1 MYILYTGGFIRSLYI
16 ISSEIEPVFWRHILE
31 QVVLAAAMI
40 EFHTF
45 GVSRIYQFAE
55 FFIVT
60 EAAVYLIVIGDG
72 IAMVWTFFHII
83 FLDRVEPDGS
93 DTQIVQVI
101 QMIFDTFQVT
111 AMACKR
117 FITVY
122 FCFEHSRNNIVRR
135 GTIGKTVRHNQIKYI
150 TGIESFYIRSIVSTL
165 FNFVRDNSFFFTL
178 FQSYI
183 ERLGSRFRQIHI

>member
-1 MYILYTGGFIRSLYI
+1 
-16 ISSEIEPVFWRHILE
+16 
-31 QVVLAAAMI
+31 MI
-40 EFHTF
+40 EYHVHHHFHTF

-83 FLDRVEPDGS
+83 FLDRVDPDGS

-135 GTIGKTVRHNQIKYI
+135 VTIGKTVRHNQIKYI